1 MGKSDDR
8 SDRGSKSSSSGEMD
22 LSKDPKLHKRICT
35 YLTENKDKVLMQ
47 YLLVLVYNPVKTDV
61 SRITLSQLR

>member
-47 YLLVLVYNPVKTDV
+47 YVLTYV
-61 SRITLSQLR
+61 SIKSRQN